1 MTKKQKSP
9 KKTSQAKQPILKDKS
24 LIKKLPALLLYVLV
38 LLIFQELVIRICF
51 PTPELSNFNRI
62 NYQILEPTPGGPAY
76 LRNHDMIWQSYPD
89 TVADFA
95 HELNQYGYRD
105 ENWSIDKPSGKERIF
120 FVGDSFV
127 EGMMAMGDET
137 ITEGFKAAAGDQAVK
152 YDVFNCGMMGI
163 GLNEYVKFI
172 AGAVPIFKPDK
183 VFLVMY
189 SNDMPFQ
196 KAYQP
201 PPSPEP
207 EYFSSWR
214 PRLLEL
220 MDFIKADDPI
230 PFRWSSKK
238 VHFHKPVPDPSN
250 PWTAKEAEWSPH
262 VRPDLKD
269 AMKAGTFNFF
279 RLNWILEE
287 EKFLRQS
294 ANISTQFN
302 FLKQFLAKHGTEL
315 VVFYI
320 PSRSQIS
327 NYYFPFEKA
336 SCLQNC
342 PEQVDLTGPTYQVH
356 QKILANECSKRGF
369 PFHDLT
375 DRIKQEEDR
384 GNHLY
389 WNYDDHMRGK
399 GYLLLG
405 QTIWERWSKE

>member
-1 MTKKQKSP
+1 MAKK
-9 KKTSQAKQPILKDKS
+9 KKTSKTKAQAPTPPKGAS
-24 LIKKLPALLLYVLV
+24 SRKKISALLIYIFA
-38 LLIFQELVIRICF
+38 LLALQEIALRLCF
-51 PTPELSNFNRI
+51 PLPELSNFNRI
-62 NYQILEPTPGGPAY
+62 NYQILEPTAGGPAY
-76 LRNHDMIWQSYPD
+76 LRNRDMIWRSYPD
-89 TVADFA
+89 TTADFV
-95 HELNQYGYRD
+95 HQLNQYGYRD
-105 ENWSIDKPSGKERIF
+105 KNWEIDKPSGKERIF

-127 EGMMAMGDET
+127 EGMMAMGNET
-137 ITEGFKAAAGDQAVK
+137 ITEGFKSAAGNQADK

-172 AGAVPIFKPDK
+172 AGAVPVFKPDK

-189 SNDMPFQ
+189 SNDVPFQ

-207 EYFSSWR
+207 EYFNFWR
-214 PRLLEL
+214 PRLLTL
-220 MDFIKADDPI
+220 LDFIKAEDPI
-230 PFRWSSKK
+230 PFRWSSEKIP
-238 VHFHKPVPDPSN
+238 FHKPVPDPGN
-250 PWTAKEAEWSPH
+250 PWTVKEAEWSPH
-262 VRPDLKD
+262 VRPDLKE

-294 ANISTQFN
+294 ADISTQLN

-327 NYYFPFEKA
+327 NYYYSFEQA

-342 PEQVDLTGPTYQVH
+342 PEQLDLTTPAYQVH
-356 QKILANECSKRGF
+356 RKILANECSKRGF
-369 PFHDLT
+369 TFHDLT

-389 WNYDDHMRGK
+389 WDYDDHMRGK

-405 QTIWERWSKE
+405 ETIWERWKKK